1 MPDLGKPLS
10 GPPSSGMLIACLWSV
25 NPLDLELLGDLG
37 SEKFSI
43 CRGRGGAQ
51 NEIRSLDIEVYL
63 RKENVF

>member
-10 GPPSSGMLIACLWSV
+10 GPPSSGILIACLWSV
-25 NPLDLELLGDLG
+25 NPLDLELLGDIG

-43 CRGRGGAQ
+43 CGGWGAQ